1 VRIEAYDLHPIRIPF
16 KTSFTHARYERTET
30 RAIIIVLRSAE
41 GALGFGEILPRD
53 YVTGETLDD
62 ALSRRGPEMGAQF
75 AGQSFE
81 RVDDVL
87 GFLRGALDRAGRN
100 LATFCGFETA
110 LLDLAGRTFG
120 FGLGEVLGGPPLPPL
135 PAGVV
140 IGFDI
145 ATKALSR
152 HAAVMRFRGTRF
164 VKVKVG
170 LPDDVERLSII
181 SEAVARPLR
190 IDANGAWASADEA
203 ISRLRAM
210 RAVKLAS
217 IEQPLPAHDLAGTR
231 RIREET
237 GIAVVADEALCTRCD
252 AERLIRERAADIFNI
267 RLAKCGGVLGSLRIV
282 ELAREHGI
290 GCHLGTLV
298 GETGVLTRVAEVFGR
313 HVSGFDWLDG
323 KAQNTSLLE
332 EDILDDPRDAVRAA
346 LSASGLGVRV
356 SIERV
361 RSYAMSS
368 VV

>member
-1 VRIEAYDLHPIRIPF
+1 
-16 KTSFTHARYERTET
+16 
-30 RAIIIVLRSAE
+30 
-41 GALGFGEILPRD
+41 
-53 YVTGETLDD
+53 
-62 ALSRRGPEMGAQF
+62 MGAQF
-75 AGQSFE
+75 AGRRFGH
-81 RVDDVL
+81 VDDVL
-87 GFLRGALDRAGRN
+87 GFLREALDRAGRN

-120 FGLGEVLGGPPLPPL
+120 FGLGEVLGGPPRAPL

-145 ATKALSR
+145 GTKALPR
-152 HAAVMRFRGTRF
+152 HAAVMRLRGTRF

-181 SEAVARPLR
+181 SDAVATPLR

-203 ISRLRAM
+203 IRRLRAM
-210 RAVKLAS
+210 RAIRLAS
-217 IEQPLPAHDLAGTR
+217 VEQPLPASDPAGPR

-237 GIAVVADEALCTRCD
+237 GIAVVADEALCTRSD
-252 AERLIRERAADIFNI
+252 AERLIRDRAADIFNI
-267 RLAKCGGVLGSLRIV
+267 RVAKCGGVLGALRIV

-290 GCHLGTLV
+290 GCQLGTLV
-298 GETGVLTRVAEVFGR
+298 GETGILTRVAEVFGR

-332 EDILDDPRDAVRAA
+332 EDVLDDPRDAVRAP
-346 LSASGLGVRV
+346 LSASGLGVGV

-361 RSYAMSS
+361 GSYATST
-368 VV
+368 VD